1 MLKSMAIKIEMLRC
15 YVAVA
20 ELGNL
25 NDAANRLGRT
35 PSAVSMSL
43 KQLTENLGAPLF
55 ESDRKNRLTTL
66 GQLVLTEARAGTV
79 HFDRCIDS
87 IVKLTQARSGM
98 VRIGAVPSVTTAILP
113 DVVQEFLRT
122 RPDVVIQVRD
132 MDSATVQREIETGRI
147 DIGIGSCRRPT
158 GTLRRVTLFSEP
170 FGVICALDHPLAKLT
185 EPLTWQELARHPMI
199 SNASGDVIE
208 NAAFRDIDEAANLR
222 IRNTASVLGMVRAG
236 VGVTVLPRLALEG
249 LGPGLLFVPLADAT
263 ARRHVEILTRAK
275 SEMAPV
281 ASAFET
287 AVIDGIARARAAGRI
302 VDA

>member
-1 MLKSMAIKIEMLRC
+1 MAIKIEMLRC

-25 NDAANRLGRT
+25 NDAASRLGRT

-43 KQLTENLGAPLF
+43 KQLTDHLGAPLF

-66 GQLVLTEARAGTV
+66 GQLVLAEARAGTV
-79 HFDRCIDS
+79 HYDHCIDS
-87 IVKLTQARSGM
+87 IMKLTQARSGS

-113 DVVQEFLRT
+113 DVVQKFLSV

-132 MDSATVQREIETGRI
+132 MDSPTVQRELEMGRI
-147 DIGIGSCRRPT
+147 DIGIGSCKRPS
-158 GTLRRVTLFSEP
+158 GALRRVSLFSEP
-170 FGVICALDHPLAKLT
+170 FGVICSVDHPLAKVT
-185 EPLTWQELARHPMI
+185 KPLAWADLLAHPVI

-208 NAAFRDIDEAANLR
+208 NDAFRAIDEAANLR

-249 LGPGLLFVPLADAT
+249 LGPGLLFVPLADAS
-263 ARRHVEILTRAK
+263 ARRHVEILTRVK
-275 SEMAPV
+275 SEMSPV
-281 ASAFET
+281 ASAFEA
-287 AVIDGIARARAAGRI
+287 AVVDGIARARDAGTI
-302 VDA
+302 AGI